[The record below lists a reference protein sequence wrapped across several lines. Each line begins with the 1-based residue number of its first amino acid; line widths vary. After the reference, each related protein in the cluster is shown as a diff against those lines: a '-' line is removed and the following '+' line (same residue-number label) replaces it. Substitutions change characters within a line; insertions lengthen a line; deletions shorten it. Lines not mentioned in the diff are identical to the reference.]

1 MELRIGKYDINFSL
15 HKWFE
20 IGFTKQVYSED
31 KITFR
36 NIDLG
41 FFSIYVDT
49 WEYIN

>member
-20 IGFTKQVYSED
+20 IGFEKMHYSED

-36 NIDLG
+36 NIHLG
-41 FFSIYVDT
+41 FISLYVDT
-49 WEYIN
+49 YDYIN